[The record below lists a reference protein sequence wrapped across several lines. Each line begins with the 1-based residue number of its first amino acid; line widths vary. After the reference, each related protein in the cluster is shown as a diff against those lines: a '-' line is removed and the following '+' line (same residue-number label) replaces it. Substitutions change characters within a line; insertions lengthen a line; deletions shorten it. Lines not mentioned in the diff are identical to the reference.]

1 MSDLTE
7 TQKTNKHADRMKR
20 LRDKANRSKQ
30 YAEEGYPDA
39 VDWDER
45 GEGTI
50 IMGKIHDIGE
60 PITTE
65 FGDSVPVQIDNEI
78 EGSDAVETV
87 TVWISPLVLRKK
99 WEKNRPLEG
108 DTVAIVYLGEQ
119 ETKSG
124 SRSYK
129 NFDVHLERAPG
140 NLQRAIEK
148 EKELR
153 QIREA
158 EDAEEFEEDDDL
170 PF

>member
-1 MSDLTE
+1 
-7 TQKTNKHADRMKR
+7 MKR
-20 LRDKANRSKQ
+20 LRDKATRSKQ

-87 TVWISPLVLRKK
+87 TVWISPIVLRKK

-119 ETKSG
+119 EAKSG

-158 EDAEEFEEDDDL
+158 EDVEEFEEDDDF